1 MTKEHGNGHITMR
14 STVPNHILQHLA
26 GTILIKCWNDLW
38 KCYQRHSLEVT
49 GWNGILQNVIHTLS
63 QRSLHG
69 IIYPMYRIYVSWKQ
83 GEVEVVLFTM
93 HSPYLLREFVL
104 SLSSP
109 LGSAS
114 LEFEV
119 PCFHKSP
126 TELYAV
132 ATTLTLWATCTSKA
146 VRKEKKISGQA

>member
-1 MTKEHGNGHITMR
+1 
-14 STVPNHILQHLA
+14 
-26 GTILIKCWNDLW
+26 
-38 KCYQRHSLEVT
+38 
-49 GWNGILQNVIHTLS
+49 
-63 QRSLHG
+63 
-69 IIYPMYRIYVSWKQ
+69 MYRIYVSWKQ

-119 PCFHKSP
+119 PYFHKSP

-146 VRKEKKISGQA
+146 VRKEKKNLWAGITDPDHHEDVGLMLYNKDRKE